1 MSQQFKAFATS
12 LRIKLVNSTPYYAQS
27 NGQAEASNKILIKL
41 IKKKIDEHPRRWHEV
56 LSEAL
61 WAHWVSRQKATK
73 TTPFELVYRQE
84 AVLPVEVNLQACWVA
99 RQNDLSAKEY
109 TNLMMDRLD
118 EAEESH
124 FEAMIEI
131 EKEKLQTTKAYNKKV
146 REKSFQIRDL
156 VWKMILPLKAWD
168 NKFGKWSLSWEGPY
182 RVVGIVPRNMYFMED
197 LEGKGLAKA
206 LNGKYLKRYYP
217 SIWQGAW
224 RPTIRDHHARG
235 GHLWGE
241 EIWGQL
247 M

>member
-1 MSQQFKAFATS
+1 
-12 LRIKLVNSTPYYAQS
+12 
-27 NGQAEASNKILIKL
+27 
-41 IKKKIDEHPRRWHEV
+41 
-56 LSEAL
+56 
-61 WAHWVSRQKATK
+61 
-73 TTPFELVYRQE
+73 
-84 AVLPVEVNLQACWVA
+84 VLPVEVNLQACWVA

-156 VWKMILPLKAWD
+156 VWKMILPLKARD

-217 SIWQGAW
+217 SVWQGA
-224 RPTIRDHHARG
+224 
-235 GHLWGE
+235 
-241 EIWGQL
+241 
-247 M
+247 